1 MSMRGGFVGRL
12 TEDRE
17 HYDLR
22 RLNRRTLVRA
32 AGYLRPYARVLV
44 GAGGATLLN
53 TAAAVLSPYLTKV
66 AVDAYILPGDFS
78 GLQIWFVLFMVVQC
92 LIWLGSYWQSHLA
105 NRVGQSVIRDMRDD
119 LFDRLLVLPMR
130 FHDRHSVGELTSRV
144 THDAESAA
152 EALSSGLV
160 NLLSDLLA
168 LVGIAVAML
177 WLDTQLGLLVLAVVP
192 LAFVAMWW
200 LGQRL
205 RAAYRDVRQQ
215 TAAMSAQV
223 EESVA
228 GIRAIQ
234 ALSQETAAVGRFSQ
248 FNWASLRANLR
259 AVILFALVFPAMTV
273 VGAMGFAVVLVFGGA
288 GVIEGRMTLGVL
300 LAFFGY
306 VRRFF
311 GPINELSQ
319 VYNTLQAAGAGIERV
334 VQFLDLEP
342 ALDQPEQPQRPE
354 AGWQGGV
361 ALESVSF
368 AYSDGAK
375 LFDSINLSVEP
386 QETIGIVGS
395 SGAGKST
402 LARLI
407 SRLYEVS
414 SGRVAVDGIDVRCIE
429 KSELGRLIS
438 LVPQTPFLFNTTL
451 RDNIAYGRPDA
462 ADCEIEEALRKLSD
476 GYVLE
481 SCPKGLD
488 TVVGERGV
496 RLSGGQQQLIA
507 LTRVFLLDPKVVILD
522 EATSSVDSVTESL
535 IQRALER
542 LLEARTGIIIAHR
555 FSTIA
560 RLSRLVVLA
569 DGRIV
574 DAGSHA
580 ELIGRC
586 AEYQALYKSQWSAP
600 A

>member
-17 HYDLR
+17 NYDLR
-22 RLNRRTLVRA
+22 RLGRRTLVRA
-32 AGYLRPYARVLV
+32 MGYLRPYCLPLA
-44 GAGGATLLN
+44 GAAGATLLT
-53 TAAAVLSPYLTKV
+53 TAAVILSPYLTKM
-66 AVDAYILPGDFS
+66 AVDDFILPGDFS
-78 GLQIWFVLFMVVQC
+78 GLRVWFVLFLVVQG
-92 LIWLGSYWQSHLA
+92 LLWGGSFWQSYLA
-105 NRVGQSVIRDMRDD
+105 NRVGQSVIRDIRED
-119 LFDRLLVLPMR
+119 LFRRLLVLPMR
-130 FHDRHSVGELTSRV
+130 FHGRRSVGELTSRV
-144 THDAESAA
+144 THDAEAAA

-168 LVGIAVAML
+168 LAGIAAAML
-177 WLDTQLGLLVLAVVP
+177 WLDIRLGLLVLAVVP
-192 LAFVAMWW
+192 LAFGAMWW

-205 RAAYRDVRQQ
+205 RSAYREVRQQ

-234 ALSQETAAVGRFSQ
+234 ALSQESAAVGRFSQ
-248 FNWASLRANLR
+248 FNWANLRANLR
-259 AVILFALVFPAMTV
+259 AVVLFALVFPAMTV
-273 VGAMGFAVVLVFGGA
+273 VAALGLAVVLVFGGA
-288 GVIEGRMTLGVL
+288 GVIEGRITLGVL

-342 ALDQPEQPQRPE
+342 ELGQPEKPQRPQ
-354 AGWQGGV
+354 AGWRGAV

-368 AYSDGAK
+368 AYSDDTT
-375 LFDSINLSVEP
+375 LFNGLNLSVEP
-386 QETIGIVGS
+386 EEQLGIVGP

-407 SRLYEVS
+407 CRLYDVS
-414 SGRVAVDGIDVRCIE
+414 SGRVAIDGVDVRCIE
-429 KSELGRLIS
+429 RSELRRLIS
-438 LVPQTPFLFNTTL
+438 VVPQTPFLFNTTL
-451 RDNIAYGRPDA
+451 RDNIAYGRPEASDS
-462 ADCEIEEALRKLSD
+462 EIEEALRRLS
-476 GYVLE
+476 GGHVLE
-481 SCPKGLD
+481 SCPRGLD
-488 TVVGERGV
+488 TMVGERGV

-507 LTRVFLLDPKVVILD
+507 LTRVFLLDPRIVVLD
-522 EATSSVDSVTESL
+522 EATASVDSLTESL
-535 IQRALER
+535 VQQALEQ
-542 LLEARTGIIIAHR
+542 LLQGRTGLIIAHR

-560 RLSRLVVLA
+560 RLGRLVVLA

-574 DAGSHA
+574 DEGSHA
-580 ELIGRC
+580 ELLSRC
-586 AEYQALYKSQWSAP
+586 EVYQALYRDQMTA
-600 A
+600 